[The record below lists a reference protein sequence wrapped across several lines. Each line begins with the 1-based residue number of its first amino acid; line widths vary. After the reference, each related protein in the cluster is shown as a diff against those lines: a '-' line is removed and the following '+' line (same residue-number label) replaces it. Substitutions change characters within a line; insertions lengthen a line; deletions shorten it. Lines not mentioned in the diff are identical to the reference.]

1 MTVTDLVEVRAI
13 VRVDAYRVIA
23 DAVERGIM
31 WGLQHATK
39 HVEYPSMDQMTVHL
53 ERDIMSELCEVLDF
67 GD

>member
-31 WGLQHATK
+31 WGWLHAHK
-39 HVEYPSMDQMTVHL
+39 HTNEPGEGAIKECM
-53 ERDIMSELCEVLDF
+53 ERDIMNELCEFL
-67 GD
+67 